1 MGHPVYSFGRLIIY
15 KYEYKVRK
23 SDIIFYSM
31 GHPVYSF
38 GRWIQVD
45 YKYKVRESDIICS
58 IFDCNKLLT
67 ATVLVQRS
75 KIFIKSKMDKR

>member
-1 MGHPVYSFGRLIIY
+1 MGHPVYSFFGRLIQVDY
-15 KYEYKVRK
+15 KYEYKVRE

-38 GRWIQVD
+38 GRLIQVD
-45 YKYKVRESDIICS
+45 YKYEYKVRESDIICS

-67 ATVLVQRS
+67 ATVLIQRS
-75 KIFIKSKMDKR
+75 KIFMK